1 MLLSQQEIGMKGSF
15 IMARVLIVDAGLKP
29 GWTKAAADRLA
40 ELLQKDG
47 SIEIDRVNLREEQ
60 IAPCTGCAI
69 CLERGEQKC
78 RNHSDSADK
87 IIGRMLEADGI
98 ITVSPNYSLQVPALL
113 KNMYDR
119 LAYVFHRPRLFG
131 RLSMAVVVQGVYGG
145 GKVVSYI
152 NEIMAFWGAGTMK
165 GAVVSGALYPSSRM
179 DQKVLDRR
187 DAELSKA
194 AARFAGRLRGY
205 RQGRPSLFRLAI
217 FRMTRSSMKYSPEA
231 LAVDRKYFEDNGWLE
246 SGYYYDVR
254 LDPVSLVLGNLID
267 RMIKRMV
274 SKVYAEPGQVA
285 GR

>member
-1 MLLSQQEIGMKGSF
+1 
-15 IMARVLIVDAGLKP
+15 MARVLIVDAGLKP

-40 ELLQKDG
+40 ELLQKDA
-47 SIEIDRVNLREEQ
+47 SIEIDRVNLREEH

-78 RNHSDSADK
+78 RNHSDAAEK
-87 IIGRMLEADGI
+87 VIGKMLEADGI

-113 KNMYDR
+113 KNLYDR

-145 GKVVSYI
+145 GKVVGYI
-152 NEIMAFWGAGTMK
+152 NEIMSFWGAGTIK
-165 GAVVSGALYPSSRM
+165 GAVVSGALYPNSRM
-179 DQKVLDRR
+179 DTKMLAKR
-187 DAELSKA
+187 DAELGKA
-194 AARFAGRLRGY
+194 AARFAERLKGY

-217 FRMTRSSMKYSPEA
+217 FRMTRSSMKHSTEA
-231 LAVDRKYFEDNGWLE
+231 LEADRKYYEDNGWLE

-254 LDPVSLVLGNLID
+254 LDPVSLLLGNLID
-267 RMIKRMV
+267 RMIKRMIV
-274 SKVYAEPGQVA
+274 KGSGGEGQEA